1 MKSFILTIGTLLI
14 SYPLVAQTNFS
25 GTALPSA
32 SPTGAPVFDPG
43 NTAPIPPTIN
53 STPPSPVSGTGA
65 ETGGFGTQQVPPGT
79 ATGTGFGTGIG
90 IGTGTGTG
98 FGTGAGSTAP
108 IPPATGTTQPAT
120 GNSIMGSG
128 WQGI

>member
-25 GTALPSA
+25 PV
-32 SPTGAPVFDPG
+32 TGAPVFDPG

-53 STPPSPVSGTGA
+53 NTTPGSPVNSTGFETIPPATSFGTPPGPAT
-65 ETGGFGTQQVPPGT
+65 ET
-79 ATGTGFGTGIG
+79 GTGIG
-90 IGTGTGTG
+90 TGSGVNLGTG
-98 FGTGAGSTAP
+98 GSAP
-108 IPPATGTTQPAT
+108 IPPGTTPPAQPT
-120 GNSIMGSG
+120 QQGNSIMGSG

>member
-14 SYPLVAQTNFS
+14 SFPLVAQT
-25 GTALPSA
+25 P

-53 STPPSPVSGTGA
+53 STPTSPVTGTGL
-65 ETGGFGTQQVPPGT
+65 ETGGFGTQVPTGT
-79 ATGTGFGTGIG
+79 ATGTGVGTPTGTGIG
-90 IGTGTGTG
+90 T
-98 FGTGAGSTAP
+98 GSTAP
-108 IPPATGTTQPAT
+108 IPPGTGTTQPAT